1 MQAKMNRLERVFA
14 KARKTPHKSK
24 KLIRREFYPMDTTT
38 GKFDFSAEPE
48 IVYSED
54 VLTIKIEND

>member
-1 MQAKMNRLERVFA
+1 MQNKINRLERIFA
-14 KARKTPHKSK
+14 KAKKTQHKPR
-24 KLIRREFYPMDTTT
+24 KLIQRKFYPFDTST

-54 VLTIKIEND
+54 VLTFKIEND

>member
-1 MQAKMNRLERVFA
+1 MNRLERVFA
-14 KARKTPHKSK
+14 KAGKTPHTK

-54 VLTIKIEND
+54 VTTIKIEND

>member
-14 KARKTPHKSK
+14 KARKTPHKPK
-24 KLIRREFYPMDTTT
+24 KLIRREFYPMDTAT

-48 IVYSED
+48 IIYSTGTPFT
-54 VLTIKIEND
+54 LKIED